1 MNIAL
6 EYIKYRLNAKGRHG
20 IHSPF
25 IYEMLDKCFKTPI
38 DTSDVAKIKKLTS
51 ALKNDNRVL
60 LIEDFGAGSKKMGNQ
75 RKVKQLFKISSSKGK
90 FGRLFYQLS
99 NYYNPSSILELGTSL
114 GIGTIH
120 FSFGNPKGMI
130 TTIEGCKETH
140 RVANENFQQL
150 GITNVTSICSTF
162 QSYIDKK
169 PTQKFDL
176 IFIDGH
182 HDGKAL
188 LNYCEALNPNIHDTT
203 LIIIDDIR
211 WSNSMFD
218 AWESLKNSADYHV
231 SIDLFRMGIIVPR
244 KGQVKE
250 HFIVKF

>member
-1 MNIAL
+1 M
-6 EYIKYRLNAKGRHG
+6 NAKGRHG

-25 IYEMLDKCFKTPI
+25 IYEMLDKCFRTPM
-38 DTSDVAKIKKLTS
+38 DTSDVLKIKKLTS
-51 ALKNDNRVL
+51 ALKNDNREL

-99 NYYNPSSILELGTSL
+99 NYYSPSSILEFGTSL

-120 FSFGNPKGMI
+120 FSLGNPTGSI

-140 RVANENFQQL
+140 HIANENFQQV
-150 GITNVTSICSTF
+150 GTTNITSICSTF
-162 QSYIDKK
+162 QSYIDTK
-169 PTQKFDL
+169 PTQKFDFL
-176 IFIDGH
+176 FIDGH

-188 LNYCEALNPNIHDTT
+188 LSYCEALKPNIHDTT
-203 LIIIDDIR
+203 MIIIDDIR
-211 WSNSMFD
+211 WSDSMYE
-218 AWESLKNSADYHV
+218 AWERLKNSADYHV

>member
-1 MNIAL
+1 M
-6 EYIKYRLNAKGRHG
+6 
-20 IHSPF
+20 
-25 IYEMLDKCFKTPI
+25 
-38 DTSDVAKIKKLTS
+38 DTDDVAKIKKLTS
-51 ALKNDNRVL
+51 ALKYDNRVL

-99 NYYNPSSILELGTSL
+99 KYYKPSSILELGTSL
-114 GIGTIH
+114 GIGTAH
-120 FSFGNPKGMI
+120 FSLGNPKGII

-150 GITNVTSICSTF
+150 GITNITSICSTF
-162 QSYIDKK
+162 QTYIDTK

-188 LNYCEALNPNIHDTT
+188 LNYCEALKPNIHDTT
-203 LIIIDDIR
+203 MIIIDDIR
-211 WSNSMFD
+211 WSDSMLE
-218 AWESLKNSADYHV
+218 AWGILKNSEEFNV

-244 KGQVKE
+244 KGQLKE
-250 HFIVKF
+250 HFVLKF